1 MTLLLFYAKVLRQ
14 ILAFLPFVR
23 LFLFY
28 VWYYT
33 GGLCRIC
40 EWVLAKSESFYKIC
54 GKKQAVQP
62 VIEAKTQPAAKP
74 AVFVCF
80 IAGLFCMP
88 HFKIVSLQL

>member
-1 MTLLLFYAKVLRQ
+1 MTLLLFYAKILLQ
-14 ILAFLPFVR
+14 ILAFLPPVR

-62 VIEAKTQPAAKP
+62 VIEAKRSQPQSL
-74 AVFVCF
+74 
-80 IAGLFCMP
+80 LFLS
-88 HFKIVSLQL
+88 VL